1 MKLKK
6 KAQNLLNLLILVM
19 LVEKKLHLG
28 KIENFKGS
36 INPYSPTVLIRGRK
50 NYIVLQNSISKT
62 EEN

>member
-36 INPYSPTVLIRGRK
+36 IKEFRLNI
-50 NYIVLQNSISKT
+50 IISQLHS
-62 EEN
+62 